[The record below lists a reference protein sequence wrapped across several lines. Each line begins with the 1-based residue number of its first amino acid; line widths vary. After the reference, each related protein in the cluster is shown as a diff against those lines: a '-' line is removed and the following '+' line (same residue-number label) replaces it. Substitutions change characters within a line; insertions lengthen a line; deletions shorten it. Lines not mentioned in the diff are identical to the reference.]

1 MHAVD
6 RGVLVNGRP
15 YALFI
20 SMPGSEWTAQ
30 AASRDNLLTSF
41 HPQ

>member
-1 MHAVD
+1 
-6 RGVLVNGRP
+6 P

-20 SMPGSEWTAQ
+20 SIPDSEWTAQ
-30 AASRDNLLTSF
+30 AASRVNLLTSF